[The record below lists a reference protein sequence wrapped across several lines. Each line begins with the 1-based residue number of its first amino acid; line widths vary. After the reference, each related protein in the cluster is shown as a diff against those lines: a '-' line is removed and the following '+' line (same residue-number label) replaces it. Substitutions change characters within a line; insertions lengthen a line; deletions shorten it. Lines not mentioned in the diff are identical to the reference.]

1 MTRTRLGLAATL
13 AAGALLISG
22 SPAGGAPRTT
32 PLKGSVRISFA
43 GEGRQVLS
51 DYKQW
56 IFQADQ
62 ECYYDRDV
70 HQVATFR
77 WTTSFP
83 ALGLAR
89 LAKPSGRSLTGAETA
104 AEGSASGPEVRGDCG
119 SDDVPPGWVETITCA
134 QSLQFSGPGSLEVV
148 RGKPGKA
155 VLVLHAPAPSLQ
167 SPTLCSLVPRGQ
179 DVVGSVKFDLG
190 KLSKLPSGKSTTAK
204 VAAASRV
211 NCSTHP
217 APYEGTQITDDCHDT
232 LTWHATVTIV
242 KS

>member
-1 MTRTRLGLAATL
+1 MLAVS
-13 AAGALLISG
+13 ALLVSG
-22 SPAGGAPRTT
+22 SPAGGAPAAT

-56 IFQADQ
+56 IFQVEQ

-70 HQVATFR
+70 HQVAAFQ

-89 LAKPSGRSLTGAETA
+89 LAKPSGRALTGAEVTTD
-104 AEGSASGPEVRGDCG
+104 GNASGPEVRGDCG
-119 SDDVPPGWVETITCA
+119 SDDVPPGWVESITCN
-134 QSLQFSGPGSLEVV
+134 QPLLVSGPGSLEVV
-148 RGKPGKA
+148 RGKPGRA
-155 VLVLHAPAPSLQ
+155 VLVLHAPAPSIQ
-167 SPTLCSLVPRGQ
+167 SPTPCSLVARGQ
-179 DVVGSVKFDLG
+179 DLVGSVKVD
-190 KLSKLPSGKSTTAK
+190 LSKLARLAHGKSMTAK
-204 VAAASRV
+204 LGASSEV

-217 APYEGTQITDDCHDT
+217 APYEGTQINDDCHDT
-232 LTWHATVTIV
+232 LTWHGTVTIV